1 MSDIEQQVEEAMIES
16 EELVQYLTFILDGEN
31 FATQISLV
39 REVLEY
45 DQITTVPRTPDYMLG
60 VINLRGSVVPV
71 VDMRLQFGLTAID
84 PTVDTCIIIVEVQ
97 IDGEPLVLGAL
108 VDMVQEVIDLKA
120 EQIEPAPTLGTRV
133 NTQFIQGMGKVDD
146 HFVIVLDME
155 QVFSFSQLLD
165 VSQTSNTAPADAGQQ
180 DNEKAEQA
188 VA

>member
-1 MSDIEQQVEEAMIES
+1 MSNTAQTDEAMMETEES
-16 EELVQYLTFILDGEN
+16 VQYLTFTLDGEN

-45 DQITTVPRTPDYMLG
+45 DQITSVPRTPDYMLG

-71 VDMRLQFGLTAID
+71 VDMRLQFGVAAQE

-108 VDMVQEVIDLKA
+108 VDMVQEVIDLRA
-120 EQIEPAPTLGTRV
+120 DQIEPAPTLGTRV
-133 NTQFIQGMGKVDD
+133 NTQFIQGMGKVDE

-155 QVFSFSQLLD
+155 QVFSFNQLLD
-165 VSQTSNTAPADAGQQ
+165 LTQTSNSALVDDDQQ
-180 DNEKAEQA
+180 DNQKVEQA